1 MAPFI
6 SYLCIFGYITQCI
19 VLDTPLESFHKL
31 AHLHCAHIEAEI
43 PTLTEMVV
51 HFARQVDSQS
61 SRSCQDQFL
70 LAAEKNRAHVIVMQF
85 QGLLE

>member
-6 SYLCIFGYITQCI
+6 SYCVHLVCIARCI
-19 VLDTPLESFHKL
+19 VLDTPLEGFHKL
-31 AHLHCAHIEAEI
+31 AHLRCVHIEAEI

-51 HFARQVDSQS
+51 HFARQVDSTK
-61 SRSCQDQFL
+61 FL
-70 LAAEKNRAHVIVMQF
+70 VCAKTNSLAAEPNRAHVIVMQF